1 MEWLVNVK
9 LDANLEKL
17 NALLIKHGA
26 VRHAGQPVPL
36 GDDGLTLEVN
46 GPDDL
51 PKRLRRSSAVVGVFP
66 NSKPELF

>member
-9 LDANLEKL
+9 LDADLEKL
-17 NALLIKHGA
+17 KALLAKHGA
-26 VRHAGQPVPL
+26 VRQGQPIPL
-36 GDDGLTLEVN
+36 GEDELALEVN

-66 NSKPELF
+66 NSKPELY